1 MLILKYE
8 QSTWLA
14 LKSLTIQLIV
24 SNYRSFLVQ
33 KIWKMQNVDPQE
45 HWVPDHDIQGT
56 SVESGPDDIKGTS
69 CEPQSGHVRCLVA

>member
-14 LKSLTIQLIV
+14 LNLLISINV
-24 SNYRSFLVQ
+24 SNFHRSFLVQ

-45 HWVPDHDIQGT
+45 HRVPDHDIQGT
-56 SVESGPDDIKGTS
+56 SVERP
-69 CEPQSGHVRCLVA
+69 